1 MESRI
6 DTLIGGEMADPTF
19 LRRLAMGLQSKTANE
34 TASLRVSHLDVE
46 IKSLAKKRNRIIDLF
61 TEGDITREEKAVRL
75 ASVSEQIRV
84 LTEELSRL
92 KGSVPAGTTLEQLAA
107 LFSVFIGWDT
117 WEDRRKLLALYA
129 PRMRVRDGQVVSV
142 YRLLDN
148 AETRADS
155 AYSMSRSS
163 SAPRRST
170 SRPTA
175 WPRTPSGPAILAG
188 ATIN

>member
-1 MESRI
+1 
-6 DTLIGGEMADPTF
+6 MADPTF

-175 WPRTPSGPAILAG
+175 WPRTPSWPAILAG
-188 ATIN
+188 ATIS